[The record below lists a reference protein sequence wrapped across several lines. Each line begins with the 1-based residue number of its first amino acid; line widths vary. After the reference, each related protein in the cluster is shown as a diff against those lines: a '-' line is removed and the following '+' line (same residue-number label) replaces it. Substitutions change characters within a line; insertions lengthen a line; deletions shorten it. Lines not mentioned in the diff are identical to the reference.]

1 MVKILIWKIKSIRF
15 RYGRKFDRLVR
26 SDYWRR
32 RVHPGDFGNGVEDF
46 RKFPRSQN
54 PGAAFCGKAYGARD
68 VGKARQTNY
77 AHAKPVFDI
86 AQIRLA
92 AFGRKRF
99 GFGTQS
105 LQTSGEGRFGKVD
118 MFGIGRAI
126 LHMNKR
132 RGFKSNRKADKKSDG
147 AESRGMKLGI
157 SKLREAMGDRTLGEF
172 LYERKNPAWERE

>member
-1 MVKILIWKIKSIRF
+1 MEIKSIRF

-46 RKFPRSQN
+46 RNS
-54 PGAAFCGKAYGARD
+54 RD
-68 VGKARQTNY
+68 PKTRVPLSVERRM
-77 AHAKPVFDI
+77 AHAMSVRRGR
-86 AQIRLA
+86 QIMRTRNLCSIL
-92 AFGRKRF
+92 RKY
-99 GFGTQS
+99 G
-105 LQTSGEGRFGKVD
+105 LLPSGENVSVSERNPYKLRAKAVSEKVD

-157 SKLREAMGDRTLGEF
+157 SKLREAMGDRTLGGIF
-172 LYERKNPAWERE
+172 CTSAKNPAWERE